1 MAAQLRITVPLL
13 SLAGLAA
20 SCGGGGGGGAA
31 PVPPTL
37 VFATPQFTTTS
48 GANSRAT
55 IVADVDHNGIAD
67 VMVANET
74 SASVSVLSGAADG
87 SLVAGVSLTAPTL
100 VAGLAVG
107 DVDGDRWL
115 DVVATSGVG
124 IEAMLLRSTGGGAF
138 APPAPFGMPWPAR
151 KIGLVDWTGDGNL
164 DLVAASSTT
173 AEVAL
178 LAGDGLGGFGV
189 PVVAATSTV
198 VADFAIVDTQRDGRP
213 DLVCIGEGALRLDT
227 LRNNGTAGFLPVVF
241 SAAPALGTRLVA
253 CDLDRNLVTDLVAL
267 DQAGSTAMVFLGD
280 GAGGYTLTGG
290 RSLAAGRVGSLALT
304 DLDADGKTDL
314 VATAGNR
321 LVVAYG
327 DGAGGLQPVQT
338 LFVDAAGASW
348 VAATDLLGD
357 GSVDLVYVSG
367 SNRTGI
373 LRNPKGSPV
382 GVVPY
387 GDGSPDCRGRIGM
400 SANGSPRLGNVD
412 YGYRVTNAPANAVG
426 VLVQGGPPNITGG
439 DPFGLGVR
447 LHLGIGLA
455 TTRLAFSNQVGECFL
470 PEPVPS
476 DPGFVG
482 LPVYVQ
488 TLWQAD
494 LANTCAPSPVGYVSS
509 TGLTSTVQP

>member
-1 MAAQLRITVPLL
+1 MP
-13 SLAGLAA
+13 S
-20 SCGGGGGGGAA
+20 
-31 PVPPTL
+31 TL
-37 VFATPQFTTTS
+37 VFAAPQFATTG

-55 IVADVDHNGIAD
+55 AVADLDHNGIAD
-67 VMVANET
+67 VVVANET

-87 SLVAGVSLTAPTL
+87 SLVAGVSLTAPSL

-107 DVDGDRWL
+107 SVDADRWL
-115 DVVATSGVG
+115 DIVATSGVG
-124 IEAMLLRSTGGGAF
+124 AEAVLLRSTGGGTF
-138 APPAPFGMPWPAR
+138 AAPAPFAMPWPAR
-151 KIGLVDWTGDGNL
+151 KLGLVDWTGDGKL

-178 LAGDGLGGFGV
+178 LAGDGVGGFGA

-198 VADFAIVDTQRDGRP
+198 VADFALVDTQGDGRP
-213 DLVCIGEGALRLDT
+213 DLVCVGEGALRLDT
-227 LRNNGTAGFLPVVF
+227 LRNNGAAGFLPVVF
-241 SAAPALGTRLVA
+241 SAAPALGTSLVA
-253 CDLDRNLVTDLVAL
+253 CDLDRNLVPDLVAL
-267 DQAGSTAMVFLGD
+267 DLAGSTAMVFLGD
-280 GAGGYTLTGG
+280 GVGGFALVGG

-314 VATAGNR
+314 VATAGAR
-321 LVVAYG
+321 IVVAYG
-327 DGAGGLQPVQT
+327 DGMGGLQPVQT
-338 LFVDAAGASW
+338 LYVDAAGANW

-357 GSVDLVYVSG
+357 GLVDLVYVSG
-367 SNRTGI
+367 SNRVGM
-373 LRNPKGSPV
+373 LRNPKGAPV

-387 GDGSPDCRGRIGM
+387 GDGTPDCRGRIAM
-400 SANGSPRLGNVD
+400 SANGSPRLGNAE

-470 PEPVPS
+470 LEPIPS

-494 LANTCAPSPVGYVSS
+494 LANTCSPSPVGYVSS
-509 TGLTSTVQP
+509 AGLASTVQP